1 MRAPAPFDNS
11 VYFAWVIRYR
21 SAMDRDVLTH
31 LPVVAAV
38 ARRRSFA
45 AAAAELGMSPSAV
58 SHAVRLVEERLKAPL
73 FARTTRSVA
82 LTEAGEDFFAR
93 ALPVLDQ
100 LAEAVE
106 ATRALKGVVSGTL
119 RINAPRVALPM
130 VLTELV
136 VMLAARHP
144 DLVVDVTC
152 DDALTDIVAQ
162 GYDAGVRL
170 GEMVAEDMVAV
181 RLTPPI
187 KAIMVASPA
196 YLAAH
201 GVPAH
206 VSDLQAHNCINY
218 RQASTGGTYA
228 WELRERG
235 KDVTVAVR
243 GTARVSDSLFAID
256 LALAGVGIAYLFE
269 PLVTEHLRDGR
280 LVPVLPKAAIE
291 EPGLFL
297 YFPRRGSE
305 APKLRALIEAV
316 RERRGRGP

>member
-1 MRAPAPFDNS
+1 
-11 VYFAWVIRYR
+11 
-21 SAMDRDVLTH
+21 MDRDVLTH

-206 VSDLQAHNCINY
+206 VGDLQTHNCINY

-256 LALAGVGIAYLFE
+256 LALAGVGIAYLLE

-305 APKLRALIEAV
+305 APKLRALIEAA